1 MSQSHVL
8 KMHDVETFLAQAYR
22 DDIPT
27 MSQNNPNNI
36 RVIMDTLELY
46 G

>member
-1 MSQSHVL
+1 MSQPHGL
-8 KMHDVETFLAQAYR
+8 KMHDVQAFVAQAYR
-22 DDIPT
+22 EDKST

-36 RVIMDTLELY
+36 RVIMDTLKLY